1 MILIYTVKDYVL
13 AEKVVA
19 TTLKKEDTPRTFTL
33 RIITPTIQFLGLPM
47 GGGLAKVS
55 RLIDENGNVIHA
67 RNYADDL
74 KAEVKELKKNCAVPY
89 LKLWKGYLI
98 IATLVLV
105 AAVIYNLKNKA
116 TNAKNEVAAAH
127 LMEQLHGLKE
137 GQLYGATF
145 FTDADANHLDGLADG
160 WIRINRIAGDTVFV
174 QRSIQLMG
182 STPVFDM
189 AEIAGIKPQSDAD
202 WEPKEEK
209 INYRLLQ
216 STLEDPNAARVDV
229 FYIGADND
237 KYSGVAFTIAGT
249 E

>member
-1 MILIYTVKDYVL
+1 MIFIYTVKDYIL
-13 AEKVVA
+13 AEKVVT

-33 RIITPTIQFLGLPM
+33 RIITPSIQFLGLPM

-55 RLIDENGNVIHA
+55 RLIDENGKVIHA
-67 RNYADDL
+67 RNYRDDL
-74 KAEVKELKKNCAVPY
+74 KAEVKALKKDCRVPY

-98 IATLVLV
+98 LAAVILV
-105 AAVIYNLKNKA
+105 AAVIFNLKNKA
-116 TNAKNEVAAAH
+116 DNAKNEVAAAH

-160 WIRINRIAGDTVFV
+160 WVRINKIVSDTIVV
-174 QRSIQLMG
+174 QRSRELM
-182 STPVFDM
+182 TTAPVFDM
-189 AEIAGIKPQSDAD
+189 ANIADIKPQSEAD
-202 WEPKEEK
+202 WESKEEK

-216 STLEDPNAARVDV
+216 SALEDPTATRVDV
-229 FYIGADND
+229 MYIGADND
-237 KYSGVAFTIAGT
+237 KYSGVAFTIKGT